1 MPKDRFVEE
10 VLGDPDKRTKLYTWI
25 LTAQIISVIM
35 IAVGG
40 IIFILWA
47 LNIF

>member
-1 MPKDRFVEE
+1 MPRDKFVEE
-10 VLGDPDKRTKLYTWI
+10 VLGDPDKRAKLYTWI

-40 IIFILWA
+40 IIFILWV
-47 LNIF
+47 LGVF